1 MTTRRRIL
9 IVEDETD
16 LAELIAYN
24 VSRHGHDPIT
34 VADGQQAINTAKQ
47 SQPDLIILDV
57 MLPTRSGLDVAREL
71 RNLPD
76 TQHIPII
83 MVTARAE
90 DADQIAG
97 LQVGADDYVT
107 KPFSIKVLLA
117 RIDALLRR
125 SATTTTE
132 EDQTSTTNP
141 NSPAAPHERTTFGP
155 LTADRATHEIR
166 CNNKLLQLT
175 FTEFRILI
183 TLMESPNRVLNR
195 QDLIASAMGPGIAVT
210 ARTIDVHVA
219 AIRKKLEDQG
229 DMIRTVRGVGYR
241 LIQPGQPE

>member
-1 MTTRRRIL
+1 MATRRRIL

-34 VADGQQAINTAKQ
+34 VSDGQDAIDAARQAP
-47 SQPDLIILDV
+47 PDLIILDV

-71 RNLPD
+71 RKNPD
-76 TQHIPII
+76 TQHVPII

-125 SATTTTE
+125 SATPATE
-132 EDQTSTTNP
+132 DDQASTTSA
-141 NSPAAPHERTTFGP
+141 SPAAPHERVAFGP
-155 LTADRATHEIR
+155 LAADRATHEIR
-166 CNNKLLQLT
+166 LDGTILHLT
-175 FTEFRILI
+175 LTEFRLLL

-195 QDLIASAMGPGIAVT
+195 KDLISSAMGPGIAVT
-210 ARTIDVHVA
+210 ARTIDVHIA
-219 AIRKKLEDQG
+219 AIRKKLGDYG

-241 LIQPGQPE
+241 LVENDHPD